1 MKTLLMA
8 VFAFSLTCAAQ
19 EKLIKKED
27 IKVNTLINGTLYSP
41 ERQTKSTD
49 LVIIIAGSGS
59 PDRNGN
65 QAGMDNNSLRY
76 LGERLAQNDIAAFSF
91 DKRTIALMAAGNL
104 SEKDLTFENFISDVK
119 DIITYFK
126 AKKQYRHIIIAGH
139 SEGSLIGMVAA
150 NGNADG
156 FISLAGAGRTIDLIL
171 AEQIGKQAPY
181 LKDEVEKDLAILKSG
196 QTFKLENPALGSI
209 FRESVQ
215 PYMISWIK
223 YDPTQEIQ
231 KLKIPILIINGTK
244 DMQVPVSDAELL
256 KKAKPDAQLKI
267 ITNMNHLFKEIKT
280 DNPAEN
286 QASYNNPDLPIV
298 PELVMVVNQFIKS
311 I

>member
-19 EKLIKKED
+19 EKPIQKED

-41 ERQTKSTD
+41 QRQSKSTD

-91 DKRTIALMAAGNL
+91 DKRTIALMAAGTL
-104 SEKDLTFENFISDVK
+104 SEKDLSFENFIDDVK
-119 DIITYFK
+119 DIIAYFK

-139 SEGSLIGMVAA
+139 SEGSLIGMIAA

-256 KKAKPDAQLKI
+256 KKAKPEAQLKI

-280 DNPAEN
+280 DDSAEN
-286 QASYNNPDLPIV
+286 QASYNNPNLPIV
-298 PELVMVVNQFIKS
+298 PEMVMVVNQFIKS